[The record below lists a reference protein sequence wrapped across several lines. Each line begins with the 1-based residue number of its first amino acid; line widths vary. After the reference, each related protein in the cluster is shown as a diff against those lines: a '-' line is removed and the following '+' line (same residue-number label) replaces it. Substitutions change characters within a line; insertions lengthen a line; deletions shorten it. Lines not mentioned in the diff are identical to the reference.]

1 MANLTLRIVTPDQMI
16 FEGEAERV
24 IVRTVTG
31 DVAILPRHIDYL
43 TALGDGEARVTFK
56 GHVRKAHC
64 AGGMLHVAND
74 HVDILSTHFE
84 WTE

>member
-1 MANLTLRIVTPDQMI
+1 MANLHLRIVTPDELI

-24 IVRTVTG
+24 IVRTVVG

-56 GHVRKAHC
+56 GHVRAARC

-74 HVDILSTHFE
+74 RVDILSTHFE
-84 WTE
+84 WK